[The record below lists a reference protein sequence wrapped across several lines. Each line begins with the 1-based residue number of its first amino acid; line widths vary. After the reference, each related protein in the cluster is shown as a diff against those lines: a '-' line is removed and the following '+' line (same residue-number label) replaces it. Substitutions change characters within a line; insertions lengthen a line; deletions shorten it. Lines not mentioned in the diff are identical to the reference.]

1 MRHAIVLVG
10 IFAAGTVVFACKK
23 DATPDPNAPVQGQY
37 PQGQYP
43 QGQYPQG
50 QYPQGQYPQGQYPQ
64 GQYPQ
69 GQQVPPAGQM
79 PQQPPAASQMAVP
92 GAQATPCTSDGPC
105 LTHKCNTQYGKCAF
119 PCATDFDCAGG
130 NHCMAGALGNVC
142 IPKMGQ

>member
-10 IFAAGTVVFACKK
+10 VLSAGTVVFACKK
-23 DATPDPNAPVQGQY
+23 DTTPDPNTQVQGQY

-50 QYPQGQYPQGQYPQ
+50 QYPQGQQQYPQGQQ
-64 GQYPQ
+64 QYPQ
-69 GQQVPPAGQM
+69 GQQVPVQ
-79 PQQPPAASQMAVP
+79 PAAGGQMAVP
-92 GAQATPCTSDGPC
+92 GAQATPCTSDASC

-119 PCATDFDCAGG
+119 PCATDFDCSGN